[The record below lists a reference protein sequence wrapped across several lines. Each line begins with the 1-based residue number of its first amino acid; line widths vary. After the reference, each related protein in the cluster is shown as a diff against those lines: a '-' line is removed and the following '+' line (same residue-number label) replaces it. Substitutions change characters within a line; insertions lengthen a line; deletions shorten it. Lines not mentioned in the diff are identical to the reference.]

1 MAEARIVPVYGKGNP
16 FRCVARLAKRLRACF
31 GFLRDRYYRRKL
43 VGMEGTLANGVR
55 WRFAVPEIR
64 RGGFS
69 KMNRT
74 HLQLIF
80 DDPCVV
86 GIIVSGRQ
94 AWRSQPDI
102 QSFYE
107 QGCISFAESLARRG
121 YELADSDD
129 PDGFFVRSVRRC
141 A

>member
-1 MAEARIVPVYGKGNP
+1 MVEARMVPACEKGIP
-16 FRCVARLAKRLRACF
+16 LRYVARLAKRLRTCY
-31 GFLRDRYYRRKL
+31 GFLRDRHYRKKL
-43 VGMEGTLANGVR
+43 AGTGGTLANGVR

-69 KMNRT
+69 DMNRT
-74 HLQLIF
+74 HLQLLF
-80 DDPCVV
+80 DDPCAV
-86 GIIVSGRQ
+86 GVIVSGRQ
-94 AWRSQPDI
+94 AWRSRLDI
-102 QSFYE
+102 QSFYD
-107 QGCISFAESLARRG
+107 QGCISFAEGLARRG